1 MSRHGFEIKTNEQIV
16 LMREAGLITAA
27 ALRDVRKAIR
37 PGVTTLEL
45 DAIAEAAILKRG
57 AHSNFQLVDGYFHT
71 ICASV
76 NDEIVHGIPGG
87 RVLKAGDI
95 VSIDCGAEKGE
106 WNGDSAITVIVP
118 ATDGSTPSSTDIDPT
133 TLAVRQLLS
142 DVTEQ
147 SLWVGIAALAKAEH
161 LHEVGAAIEDFV
173 VEQSELHK
181 QRFGILDQYVG
192 HGIGRSMHEDPPVY
206 NFAVRDKGPKVVP
219 GLCVAIEP
227 MITAGS
233 NKTKVLKDGWTVSSK
248 DGSEASHWEHT
259 VAVHEKGLWVLTA
272 EDGGAEKLKPFGVTP
287 VALA

>member
-1 MSRHGFEIKTNEQIV
+1 MGRHGFEIKSNDQIL

-27 ALRDVRKAIR
+27 ALREVRKAIR

-45 DAIAEAAILKRG
+45 DAIAEATIVKRG

-71 ICASV
+71 ICSSV

-87 RVLKAGDI
+87 RVLEAGDI

-118 ATDGSTPSSTDIDPT
+118 NEDGSEPT
-133 TLAVRQLLS
+133 QIGAEKYAVRKLLS

-147 SLWVGIAALAKAEH
+147 SLWVGIAALAKAAY
-161 LHEVGAAIEDFV
+161 LHEVGAAIEEFI
-173 VEQSELHK
+173 VEQVEKHG

-206 NFAVRDKGPKVVP
+206 NFAVRDLGPKVVP

-233 NKTKVLKDGWTVSSK
+233 NKTKVLKDGWTVSTK
-248 DGSEASHWEHT
+248 DGSDASHWEHT
-259 VAVHEKGLWVLTA
+259 VAVHDKGIWVLTA
-272 EDGGAEKLKPFGVTP
+272 EDGGAAGLAPYGIKP
-287 VALA
+287 VALG

>member
-1 MSRHGFEIKTNEQIV
+1 MSRHGFELKTNEQIL

-27 ALRDVRKAIR
+27 ALREVRKAIR
-37 PGVTTLEL
+37 PGITTLEL
-45 DAIAEAAILKRG
+45 DAIAEATIVKRG

-118 ATDGSTPSSTDIDPT
+118 GDSEIDSAA
-133 TLAVRQLLS
+133 LAKRQLLS
-142 DVTEQ
+142 DVTEGA
-147 SLWVGIAALAKAEH
+147 LWVGIAALAKASH
-161 LHEVGAAIEDFV
+161 LHEVGSAIEDYV
-173 VEQSELHK
+173 VEQSRLHN

-206 NFAVRDKGPKVVP
+206 NFTVRELGPKVVP

-248 DGSEASHWEHT
+248 DGSDASHWEHT
-259 VAVHEKGLWVLTA
+259 VAVHDRGIWVLTA
-272 EDGGAEKLKPFGVTP
+272 EDGGAEKLKPFGVIP